1 MLSAPWSGGAGA
13 APLPRAPAVFPSVL
27 PRVRFPERESRWGRG
42 TAWPEGQP
50 QQPQPLETEPLPVG
64 GRLTGKTAVLVPGA
78 GRGRSILRPCRW
90 VSEPLCL
97 GTCRHALETQALSTD
112 QGASSVVH
120 REYSNVSQAGGLT
133 GGTGPRGFGSAVLG
147 WAWTRPMSSVLPPLL
162 SDTTSVTWPVTPCL

>member
-13 APLPRAPAVFPSVL
+13 APLPRAPAVFPNML
-27 PRVRFPERESRWGRG
+27 PRAGEPLGPRDSLAGGAARQS
-42 TAWPEGQP
+42 
-50 QQPQPLETEPLPVG
+50 QPLETEPLPVG
-64 GRLTGKTAVLVPGA
+64 GRLTGKTAMLVPGA

-97 GTCRHALETQALSTD
+97 GTCRRALETQALSTD

-133 GGTGPRGFGSAVLG
+133 GETGPRGFGSAVLG
-147 WAWTRPMSSVLPPLL
+147 WAWTRPCPQSSHPCCLIP
-162 SDTTSVTWPVTPCL
+162 TSVTWPVTPCL